1 MNVIHL
7 RDSQCPLPT
16 SVSIQIILSITYY
29 RVFILF
35 FPLLFALFI
44 HTIIQTTQVLA
55 QYLKQASGT
64 LSCLK
69 VK

>member
-1 MNVIHL
+1 MNVVHL

-16 SVSIQIILSITYY
+16 SVSIQIIDNSLSSLY
-29 RVFILF
+29 FFLF
-35 FPLLFALFI
+35 FFLSLFI
-44 HTIIQTTQVLA
+44 YIHKKQHTLQVLA